1 MGEKKGERD
10 REEEGG
16 RGRREI
22 ITFFF
27 FLQFRMGSVD
37 NLDQS
42 TRINPILQNIA
53 VNLAEE
59 QP

>member
-1 MGEKKGERD
+1 MRRREKGTGKR
-10 REEEGG
+10 REEEVGG
-16 RGRREI
+16 KLLP
-22 ITFFF
+22 FFF